1 MSTQHTPGPWKVA
14 NIHANGFYG
23 NSGEAM
29 VTAEDRRI
37 CAVDCATN
45 FKRGHG
51 YTHVCAER
59 DANTRLIAAAPDMLA
74 ALTYVLPWLEAHIGQ
89 GLSAHELDN
98 IRATIAKATGEE
110 TNA

>member
-1 MSTQHTPGPWKVA
+1 MTNAHTWTRAKAQGSHWNNLICEGSEIVA
-14 NIHANGFYG
+14 LVNGTGYPTG
-23 NSGEAM
+23 IGWSPVSGQRAQ
-29 VTAEDRRI
+29 
-37 CAVDCATN
+37 
-45 FKRGHG
+45 
-51 YTHVCAER
+51 
-59 DANTRLIAAAPDMLA
+59 LIAAAPDLLA